1 MGKVSERLLSMH
13 CRLKMHYA
21 VNVKIWIKKSDIR
34 QLSSSNTYIAIT
46 KTYVHFFCKK
56 PPTEQTN
63 KEKMLETAGNCN
75 FSNFFPCLMGFQD

>member
-46 KTYVHFFCKK
+46 KTYVHFFAKNPLQNKQTKK
-56 PPTEQTN
+56 KCSKQ
-63 KEKMLETAGNCN
+63 LEIVILVI
-75 FSNFFPCLMGFQD
+75 FFPCLMGFQD